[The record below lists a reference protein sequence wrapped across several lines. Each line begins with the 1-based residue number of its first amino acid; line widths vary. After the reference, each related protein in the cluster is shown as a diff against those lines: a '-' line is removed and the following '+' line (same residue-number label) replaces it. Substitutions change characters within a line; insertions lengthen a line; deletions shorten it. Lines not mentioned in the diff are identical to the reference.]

1 MPSSYITRSD
11 TVLPYPTF
19 FRSEEAIRY
28 LGLYPGDT
36 SEQVR
41 ESRLQ
46 AETDRVMT
54 RGMYRWAQLQAQTG
68 DSSAYLYFFSHVPP
82 EEGLE
87 KFGAYHGAEV
97 MYAFD
102 NLGADSD
109 ADYTEADYRLDRTS
123 TRLNSSH

>member
-1 MPSSYITRSD
+1 
-11 TVLPYPTF
+11 
-19 FRSEEAIRY
+19 
-28 LGLYPGDT
+28 
-36 SEQVR
+36 
-41 ESRLQ
+41 
-46 AETDRVMT
+46 MT

-87 KFGAYHGAEV
+87 KFDAYHGAEV

-109 ADYTEADYRLDRTS
+109 ADYNEADYRPRDLTSAYWVSFVRTGDPNAHGLHRCL
-123 TRLNSSH
+123 TGDQGPHPVKEERKNN